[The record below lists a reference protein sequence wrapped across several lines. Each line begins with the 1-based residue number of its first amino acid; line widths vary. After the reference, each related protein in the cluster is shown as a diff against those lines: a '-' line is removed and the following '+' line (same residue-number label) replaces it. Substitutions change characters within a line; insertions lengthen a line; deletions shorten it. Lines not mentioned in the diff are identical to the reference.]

1 MELDEYL
8 LTECVQV
15 NFVPISVSLNP
26 PGRYREEVALLYR
39 VFLEQAQRS
48 GSPRPY
54 GGVREEGIIT
64 LSTGDKFEDLVFSI
78 KIYAETNESKNDFV
92 EQCRE
97 LRQRTGQKP
106 WARISM
112 EGLEGFDKE
121 DIGLMSYLPDD
132 LHPGFGEC
140 VVHVLVPKVTFDGL
154 FTAARFGHL
163 SGEISIFVECMQGG
177 KWDNKTFAYLPVTS
191 IAFGEI
197 PLAAHTVKQRTRRS
211 WLASRSWLMYPVIT
225 ALSVGFL
232 GLVRT
237 LWDWDAT
244 TVKDLLIII
253 ALLCFS
259 LNGFIASVV
268 YDIEILGDDLLAAI
282 ESGGDSGTSHEE

>member
-1 MELDEYL
+1 
-8 LTECVQV
+8 
-15 NFVPISVSLNP
+15 
-26 PGRYREEVALLYR
+26 
-39 VFLEQAQRS
+39 
-48 GSPRPY
+48 
-54 GGVREEGIIT
+54 VREEGIIT
-64 LSTGDKFEDLVFSI
+64 LSTGEKFEDLDFRI
-78 KIYAETNESKNDFV
+78 NIYAETNELKNEFV
-92 EQCRE
+92 EQCRD

-106 WARISM
+106 WARMSIP
-112 EGLEGFDKE
+112 GLEGFDNE

-132 LHPGFGEC
+132 LDSRFSSC
-140 VVHVLVPKVTFDGL
+140 FVFVLVPKVTFDGL

-163 SGEISIFVECMQGG
+163 PGEISISVECMRGG
-177 KWDNKTFAYLPVTS
+177 KWDNKTFEYLPVTS

-211 WLASRSWLMYPVIT
+211 WLASRSWLMYPVII

-237 LWDWDAT
+237 LWDWDAA

-259 LNGFIASVV
+259 LNGLIAFVV

>member
-1 MELDEYL
+1 VELDEYL

-163 SGEISIFVECMQGG
+163 SGEISIFVECMRGG
-177 KWDNKTFAYLPVTS
+177 KWDNKTFADLPVTS

-197 PLAAHTVKQRTRRS
+197 PLAAHTMKKGLDQVLSEPDQFFPPTRAQVS
-211 WLASRSWLMYPVIT
+211 ELLEKLDVVAI
-225 ALSVGFL
+225 
-232 GLVRT
+232 GLKNV
-237 LWDWDAT
+237 LWA
-244 TVKDLLIII
+244 
-253 ALLCFS
+253 
-259 LNGFIASVV
+259 
-268 YDIEILGDDLLAAI
+268 ILGIGALILI
-282 ESGGDSGTSHEE
+282 LRIFR